1 MFNNKHGSANMKTTT
16 QRNTA
21 VDIQPAFMRR
31 PEAARYL
38 GVSQRT
44 VSDWQSRR
52 IIPCV
57 KAGVKCVLFK
67 RADLDAAM
75 QRFTVNAV
83 GC

>member
-1 MFNNKHGSANMKTTT
+1 MRQTT
-16 QRNTA
+16 QLRATA
-21 VDIQPAFMRR
+21 DIQPAFMRR

-75 QRFTVNAV
+75 QRFTIQAV
-83 GC
+83 GA